1 MKNIILIAIILAAG
15 WYLYKQY
22 GPTQLS
28 SIDSSYKNPTKCITK
43 DGQTLYGDLP
53 QGTVCAQEIPVEGTV
68 TIMSSRNSSKVAT
81 SSFRCD
87 GRTYC
92 SQMTSCEEATFF
104 LQNCPNVKMDG
115 NNDGVP
121 CEKQWCR

>member
-68 TIMSSRNSSKVAT
+68 TVMSSRNSSKVAT

-104 LQNCPNVKMDG
+104 L
-115 NNDGVP
+115 
-121 CEKQWCR
+121 